1 MHKKSLLYFFIIISV
16 SIKTYGKAPVF
27 EFQNSQNLLSNN
39 AITAIIEDKYGFL
52 WLGTEFGLARFDGY
66 TFKSFFAD
74 ENNPLSIPNNNIK
87 RMIKDR
93 NDKIWIA
100 CNKGIAYIDPES
112 GKIMQPEFC
121 APLAYFSI
129 NTLKEDKEGNIW
141 AGTNKGVYVFN
152 DSIGKLHKIK
162 LSIEG
167 ISDFNVNFIDLDKN
181 NNVWIGSSLGF
192 CTLFSPTTKQI
203 FAKNSALKCRT
214 QPYHSVL
221 GFFSIDSKN
230 RLWINDSRN
239 TYILDIENSNYI
251 NTRKCI
257 TQNTDG
263 KSILFLK
270 NGDIYIGT
278 RWNGGIYIPG
288 AQDIQ
293 DYSPSS
299 FWIGSP
305 SSMDMS
311 NTVNVFFED
320 HWGNVWAGTKDGL
333 FIRKNTPVVAF
344 HTIRGSE
351 ENPNTP
357 SHNALSSIIETS
369 DGSILI
375 GTNSGINKF
384 EWLNTEKTDYRFTR
398 LNHTL
403 VSPGNTHNNVQSLIE
418 DRKHQIWIGTKQGIS
433 YYDPESGKFFE
444 KAETN
449 RFLRSNNLSLIKTFY
464 EDNFYDVWIGFS
476 SGGVA
481 VYQQDKDQFR
491 LYRELKNEDVRAI
504 LKDTEGYMWIGTRN
518 GLFKMKATT
527 HIPKEDA
534 IPQAYKHITNDPN
547 SLPGNWITSLYLDSS
562 QTLWIGTS
570 SGLCIYDPENDN
582 FIKQELPSGNR
593 APYISGIIEDNY
605 KTVWVITTGGI
616 YQLTKKKNIQYFEL
630 ANGNFTSINYA
641 YGACKDK
648 DGMVYLGG
656 VSGLTYFNPLEI
668 IPDSTINPVY
678 ISDLKLAGDMT
689 IETNENINRM
699 KKITLNHHYSQFSF
713 EFSSLYYANPY
724 RIKYS
729 YMLEGIDKEW
739 IYSDARNY
747 VTYTNIPPGKYIFK
761 LRSTNPTGF
770 WQDNTKDI
778 EINILPPPWKTWWAY
793 TLYILAVITLSWVTF
808 RFFMERERLL
818 RSEEMN
824 QWKLKFYT
832 NITHG
837 FKAPL
842 SLMESPLQTLLR
854 NRERMN
860 SSEIQDMLE
869 IMQRNM
875 KRLSHLINQLLEFR
889 KIDRGK
895 SSLELVET
903 DIITLLSDVY
913 ESFYSLSRSKGI
925 TFNFKTDIN
934 SLRVTFDFEKVETIL
949 FNLLS
954 NAFKFTNK
962 GGEITLSCNLD
973 PDGSRIWISVS
984 DTGVGID
991 SRHQQKIFERFWQV
1005 DSNHS
1010 ALLKGT
1016 GIGLSL
1022 ANDFV
1027 ELHKGKISV
1036 ESELGKGSTFRF
1048 FLWMGNKHFSDQT
1061 IYKIK
1066 NNEKRH
1072 ADYIN
1077 NFIEIEEN
1085 LTEHESDTPEKEDNR
1100 PLIFVIDDDKEH
1112 LDYIS
1117 RMLKHDYLIEA
1128 FADCDNV
1135 FDEIT
1140 RKNPTLI
1147 ISDVM
1152 IGNEEQGFKLC
1163 KRIKSDIATSHIPVI
1178 LLTGLASEKDK
1189 LSGYEMGAD
1198 AYVEKPFNAEYL
1210 QVRIKQLLNAREK
1223 FKEKI
1228 KMDIIINPKD
1238 ISATSTDEKFLTNVM
1253 AVIEENIEDEN
1264 FSLDDFARK
1273 MNISRSILNNKLQS
1287 LTNQTPIE
1295 FVRNIRLKRAARL
1308 LTLNAYTVSEI
1319 SFKVGI
1325 SAPRYFSTIF
1335 KKQFGMTPKEYARK
1349 YGKEKPELDNLYDIE

>member
-1 MHKKSLLYFFIIISV
+1 M
-16 SIKTYGKAPVF
+16 G
-27 EFQNSQNLLSNN
+27 
-39 AITAIIEDKYGFL
+39 
-52 WLGTEFGLARFDGY
+52 
-66 TFKSFFAD
+66 
-74 ENNPLSIPNNNIK
+74 
-87 RMIKDR
+87 
-93 NDKIWIA
+93 
-100 CNKGIAYIDPES
+100 C
-112 GKIMQPEFC
+112 
-121 APLAYFSI
+121 
-129 NTLKEDKEGNIW
+129 
-141 AGTNKGVYVFN
+141 
-152 DSIGKLHKIK
+152 
-162 LSIEG
+162 
-167 ISDFNVNFIDLDKN
+167 
-181 NNVWIGSSLGF
+181 
-192 CTLFSPTTKQI
+192 
-203 FAKNSALKCRT
+203 
-214 QPYHSVL
+214 
-221 GFFSIDSKN
+221 
-230 RLWINDSRN
+230 
-239 TYILDIENSNYI
+239 
-251 NTRKCI
+251 
-257 TQNTDG
+257 
-263 KSILFLK
+263 
-270 NGDIYIGT
+270 
-278 RWNGGIYIPG
+278 
-288 AQDIQ
+288 
-293 DYSPSS
+293 
-299 FWIGSP
+299 
-305 SSMDMS
+305 
-311 NTVNVFFED
+311 
-320 HWGNVWAGTKDGL
+320 
-333 FIRKNTPVVAF
+333 
-344 HTIRGSE
+344 
-351 ENPNTP
+351 
-357 SHNALSSIIETS
+357 
-369 DGSILI
+369 
-375 GTNSGINKF
+375 
-384 EWLNTEKTDYRFTR
+384 
-398 LNHTL
+398 
-403 VSPGNTHNNVQSLIE
+403 
-418 DRKHQIWIGTKQGIS
+418 
-433 YYDPESGKFFE
+433 
-444 KAETN
+444 
-449 RFLRSNNLSLIKTFY
+449 
-464 EDNFYDVWIGFS
+464 S

-481 VYQQDKDQFR
+481 GEQQDKDQVR
-491 LYRELKNEDVRAI
+491 LDHKLKDEDVRAI
-504 LKDTEGYMWIGTRN
+504 LKDPEGYMWIGSRN
-518 GLFKMKATT
+518 GLFKLKATT
-527 HIPKEDA
+527 HIPKENA
-534 IPQAYKHITNDPN
+534 VPQQYKHITNDPN

-570 SGLCIYDPENDN
+570 SGLCIYDSENDN

-630 ANGNFTSINYA
+630 ANGNFASINYA

-648 DGMVYLGG
+648 NGMVYLGG
-656 VSGLTYFNPLEI
+656 VTGLTYFNPLEI
-668 IPDSTINPVY
+668 TPDSTINPVY
-678 ISDLKLAGDMT
+678 ISDLKSAGDMA

-699 KKITLNHHYSQFSF
+699 KKIILDHHYSQFSF

-729 YMLEGIDKEW
+729 YMLEGIDKNW

-761 LRSTNPTGF
+761 IRSTNPTGF

-793 TLYILAVITLSWVTF
+793 TLYVLAAIALGWTAF

-854 NRERMN
+854 NRERMS

-869 IMQRNM
+869 IMKRNM

-895 SSLELVET
+895 STLELVET

-913 ESFYSLSRSKGI
+913 ESFYSLSKSKGI
-925 TFNFKTDIN
+925 TFHFKTDIN
-934 SLRVTFDFEKVETIL
+934 SLRVTFDFEKIETVL

-973 PDGSRIWISVS
+973 PNGSKIWISVS

-1036 ESELGKGSTFRF
+1036 ESKLGKGSTFRF
-1048 FLWMGNKHFSDQT
+1048 FLWMGNKHFNDQ
-1061 IYKIK
+1061 IICKIK
-1066 NNEKRH
+1066 NNEERH
-1072 ADYIN
+1072 ADYVN

-1100 PLIFVIDDDKEH
+1100 PLIFVIDDDKDH
-1112 LDYIS
+1112 LEYIS
-1117 RMLKHDYLIEA
+1117 RMLKHDYQIET
-1128 FADCDNV
+1128 FTDCSTV
-1135 FDEIT
+1135 FNEIT

-1163 KRIKSDIATSHIPVI
+1163 KQIKNDLATSHIPII
-1178 LLTGLASEKDK
+1178 LLTGLVSEKDK

-1198 AYVEKPFNAEYL
+1198 AYVEKPFNGEYL

-1238 ISATSTDEKFLTNVM
+1238 ISATSTDEKFLVNVM
-1253 AVIEENIEDEN
+1253 SVIEENIEDEN

-1295 FVRNIRLKRAARL
+1295 FVRNIRLKRAAQL

-1349 YGKEKPELDNLYDIE
+1349 YGKEKNELDNTYDNE